1 LRVNEG
7 DPKPQKAS
15 HNLQVGVERE
25 REYSKKEF
33 ERKSKFQSL
42 RMYERGI
49 TIYFREIDWE
59 YDDFSLPTRERDKD
73 RDREEMINLKNQIV
87 RF

>member
-1 LRVNEG
+1 
-7 DPKPQKAS
+7 
-15 HNLQVGVERE
+15 
-25 REYSKKEF
+25 
-33 ERKSKFQSL
+33 
-42 RMYERGI
+42 MYERGI

-59 YDDFSLPTRERDKD
+59 CNDFILPTRD

>member
-1 LRVNEG
+1 
-7 DPKPQKAS
+7 
-15 HNLQVGVERE
+15 
-25 REYSKKEF
+25 
-33 ERKSKFQSL
+33 
-42 RMYERGI
+42 MYERGI